1 MAAIAIVALVPAGSV
16 SAAPQN
22 HHNASVACVAG
33 VPILTVSATQTYTEW
48 DIAIETDTG
57 WQGSVAISAVG
68 LPGSSVNVALP
79 VAARGV
85 RTQDGTGNPPIV
97 QVVPN
102 CVPASTTIPTSTPTV
117 VAATTTST
125 STSTSTSTTVARPLP
140 TSPAPPTTVAELLP
154 TTLLVELPPTTVGC
168 ERGRDVAEILV
179 VCGSS
184 TVRLPETGVDAN
196 FLVAV
201 AVACLMLGCMGAML
215 RRP

>member
-1 MAAIAIVALVPAGSV
+1 MTGTAIATAAIAVVALVPAGSV

-33 VPILTVSATQTYTEW
+33 VPILTVSATQSYTEW

-57 WQGSVAISAVG
+57 WESSVAISAVG

-85 RTQDGTGNPPIV
+85 RTQDGDGNPPIV

-102 CVPASTTIPTSTPTV
+102 CVPASTTIPTLTPTTSTV
-117 VAATTTST
+117 LAETTTST
-125 STSTSTSTTVARPLP
+125 PTSTSTTVAR
-140 TSPAPPTTVAELLP
+140 SLP

-168 ERGRDVAEILV
+168 EPGRDVAEILV

-201 AVACLMLGCMGAML
+201 AVACLMLGCMGVML